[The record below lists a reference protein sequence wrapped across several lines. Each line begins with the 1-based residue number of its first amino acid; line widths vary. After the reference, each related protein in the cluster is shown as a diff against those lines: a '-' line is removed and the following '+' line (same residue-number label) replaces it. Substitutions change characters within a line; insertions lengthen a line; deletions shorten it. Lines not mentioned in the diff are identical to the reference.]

1 MLSEEEIIKKVDD
14 FIDGYRQYDVKTG
27 ETIIPYKYGEGQR
40 FCYKEE
46 YEAIQGLL
54 DLYKK
59 EKEKNDTLQTN
70 YEILQGEMDRIGI
83 DILGLEPGNSTDDV
97 IDKIKALLKENRKL
111 RNCHLRYEEMTG
123 IDLLME
129 E

>member
-1 MLSEEEIIKKVDD
+1 MLSEEEIKD
-14 FIDGYRQYDVKTG
+14 
-27 ETIIPYKYGEGQR
+27 IIEISELA
-40 FCYKEE
+40 KEE
-46 YEAIQGLL
+46 IKSNDENITATLDLQDLKSLKKLL
-54 DLYKK
+54 DLYEK
-59 EKEKNDTLQTN
+59 EKEKNNTLQTN